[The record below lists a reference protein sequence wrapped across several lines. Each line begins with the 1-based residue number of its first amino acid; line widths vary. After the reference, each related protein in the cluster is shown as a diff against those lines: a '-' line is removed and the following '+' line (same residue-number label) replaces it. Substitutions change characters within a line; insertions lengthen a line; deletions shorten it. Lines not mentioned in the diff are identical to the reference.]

1 MRSLTPG
8 RITLRS
14 FAPTAMVIL
23 LWFAPALPAAAQFD
37 QGSSSNSPPGA
48 NAPKTDQSETSKIQF
63 GVKVKAIGGA
73 CRGIVATIPVPLDWP
88 EQKVSVDSEDIS
100 PGVHEM
106 NYRTLQGGAKQ
117 MIVTIPVLNA
127 GEEAHALVTFEVTRS
142 SVLPPDD
149 TSVYKECPKD
159 KLPKDVLQYLMPSP
173 YIESTHPKIVAL
185 AKDTTEGKTDWEK
198 VEALYDITREK
209 IKYKNGP
216 LKGAL
221 KGLLDG
227 TGDCEELTSLFVA
240 LCRASNI
247 PARTV
252 WVPGHCY
259 PEFYLVDG
267 AGQGYWFPCQAA
279 GARAFGG
286 IPEHRPIL
294 QKGDNFHDPDRP
306 EKKLRYVSEFLK
318 GSSVT
323 PHSGTGANAPVGR
336 PQVQFLGGEST

>member
-1 MRSLTPG
+1 MLVATGVASP
-8 RITLRS
+8 
-14 FAPTAMVIL
+14 V
-23 LWFAPALPAAAQFD
+23 AAQFD
-37 QGSSSNSPPGA
+37 QTPTASSAQGS
-48 NAPKTDQSETSKIQF
+48 NAPKTDQSQTTKIQF
-63 GVKVKAIGGA
+63 GVRVRAVGGA
-73 CRGIVATIPVPLDWP
+73 CRGMVATIPVPLDWP
-88 EQKVSVDSEDIS
+88 EQKVSIDSEDIS
-100 PGVHEM
+100 STVHEL

-117 MIVTIPVLNA
+117 MIVTIPILNA
-127 GEEAHALVTFEVTRS
+127 GEEAHALVTFEITRS

-149 TSVYKECPKD
+149 PSIYKECPKD
-159 KLPKDVLQYLMPSP
+159 KLPKDVLQFLQPSP
-173 YIESTHPKIVAL
+173 FIESTHPKITAL
-185 AKDTTEGKTDWEK
+185 AKETTEGKADWEK
-198 VEALYDITREK
+198 VEALYDDTREK

-259 PEFYLVDG
+259 PEFYLVDE
-267 AGQGYWFPCQAA
+267 AGKGYWFPCQAA

-286 IPEHRPIL
+286 IPEHRAIL

-306 EKKLRYVSEFLK
+306 DKKLRYVSQFLK

-323 PHSGTGANAPVGR
+323 PRASGGAAAPAGQ
-336 PQVQFLGGEST
+336 PQVQFVGGEST